1 MLDGIEACD
10 PNVDI
15 KRFQRAQLLVD
26 SAIGVKL
33 ERFIRYPDEQGCKLR
48 ILWQYV

>member
-1 MLDGIEACD
+1 MLDGIEAGA

-26 SAIGVKL
+26 SAIGVKIEQYL
-33 ERFIRYPDEQGCKLR
+33 RHPDEQGCFVL
-48 ILWQYV
+48 L